1 MTLPGPLGTP
11 NRPTVA
17 AVAAAA
23 VLAAVLA
30 IALLGAGLARTGTG
44 ELRIPA
50 AGATSLLRVLLLA
63 GLALA
68 AGELAGTRLAGA
80 GPLPRPLAA
89 PGALLAAAAP
99 GALLAAAASAGLLLL
114 LAAVSG
120 LSLPVVHGLREG
132 RLLLVTANACLL
144 AAVCAAS
151 RRPGLAA
158 LPLAAAVVAEALR
171 AHPEAAGFGVGAG
184 LTVVHLTAASLWTGT
199 LLYVL
204 RVVRLRDGGREVFL
218 RYARMAACVFVAL
231 AVTGTAST
239 LRRLPPEA
247 ALSTA
252 YGRVLLVKLAF
263 FGGAGLLA
271 LAARSRLLSGTDAR
285 PPARVEPAVLAVIVA
300 LSALLTVAP
309 DPRRPLF

>member
-80 GPLPRPLAA
+80 GPLPRPL
-89 PGALLAAAAP
+89 AAP